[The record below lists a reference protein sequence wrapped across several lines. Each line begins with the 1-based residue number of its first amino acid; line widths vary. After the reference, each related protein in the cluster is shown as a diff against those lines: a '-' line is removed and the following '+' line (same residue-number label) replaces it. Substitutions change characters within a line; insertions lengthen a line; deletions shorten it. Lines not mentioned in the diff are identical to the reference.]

1 MITYEQIFV
10 MALAININ
18 DLLNKQKI
26 ESNRIEFKKG
36 WNPASIYHSVCAFA
50 NDFDDLGGGYIVVGV
65 DTDEATG
72 VAIRPVEGIPTEK
85 IDGILQD
92 MVGYNN
98 KISPYYMPRTSVEE
112 MDGKSVLVI
121 WCPAGIN
128 RPYSVLENVTAKSNT
143 KEYFYVRSGTSSIIA
158 KGEVL
163 DELRELA
170 SRVPFDE
177 RGNPDIKIEDISTL
191 LLREYLVK
199 VGSKLANELYT
210 KPLESILEQMDLY
223 VGPKE
228 NRMLRN
234 VAAMMFCEDPSK
246 FFKHTQVEVVYFPE
260 GRLNNPNNLYEGPVI
275 KGSITQIIDRT
286 LEYLNRMLV
295 MQTVIKP
302 KDSSRSQKF
311 VTYPYQALEESVTNS
326 LYHRDYREWEP
337 VVITVEPQGITIQ
350 NVGGPDRSISAA
362 DISRCEIL
370 VSKRYRNR
378 RLGEYLKELDLTE
391 GRSTGI
397 PTIQNVLE
405 NNGSPRATV
414 VTDDERTFFR
424 ITIPCHEAAGNI
436 IADIVHKDGSLKA
449 SKRGSLKTA
458 LQSAPESALQT
469 ALESALQ
476 TAPKSALKIIEQ
488 ISNNPRATM
497 TDLAN
502 LTGYSRRW
510 VAQTIKRLQE
520 ENIIK
525 RIGSD
530 KSGYWE
536 IIGK

>member
-1 MITYEQIFV
+1 
-10 MALAININ
+10 MALAINIE
-18 DLLNKQKI
+18 DLLNKQRI

-72 VAIRPVEGIPTEK
+72 VAIRPVNGIPTEM

-112 MDGKSVLVI
+112 VDGKIVLVI

-128 RPYSVLENVTAKSNT
+128 RPYSVPENITAKSIT
-143 KEYFYVRSGTSSIIA
+143 KEYFYIRSGTSSIIA

-170 SRVPFDE
+170 NRIPFDE
-177 RGNPDIKIEDISTL
+177 RGNPDIKVEDISTL

-210 KPLESILEQMDLY
+210 RPLENILEQMDLY

-228 NRMLRN
+228 NRML
-234 VAAMMFCEDPSK
+234 
-246 FFKHTQVEVVYFPE
+246 
-260 GRLNNPNNLYEGPVI
+260 
-275 KGSITQIIDRT
+275 
-286 LEYLNRMLV
+286 V
-295 MQTVIKP
+295 MQTIIKP
-302 KDSSRSQKF
+302 KNSNRSQKF
-311 VTYPYQALEESVTNS
+311 FSYPYQALEESITNS

-337 VVITVEPQGITIQ
+337 VVITIEPQGITIQ

-397 PTIQNVLE
+397 PTIQNVLV
-405 NNGSPRATV
+405 NNGSPRANV
-414 VTDDERTFFR
+414 VTDEERTFFR
-424 ITIPCHEAAGNI
+424 ITIR
-436 IADIVHKDGSLKA
+436 VSSL
-449 SKRGSLKTA
+449 TF
-458 LQSAPESALQT
+458 P
-469 ALESALQ
+469 
-476 TAPKSALKIIEQ
+476 I
-488 ISNNPRATM
+488 
-497 TDLAN
+497 
-502 LTGYSRRW
+502 
-510 VAQTIKRLQE
+510 
-520 ENIIK
+520 
-525 RIGSD
+525 
-530 KSGYWE
+530 
-536 IIGK
+536 

>member
-1 MITYEQIFV
+1 

-26 ESNRIEFKKG
+26 ESNRIEFKNG
-36 WNPASIYHSVCAFA
+36 WNQASIYHSICAFA
-50 NDFDDLGGGYIVVGV
+50 NDFGDLGGGYIVVGV
-65 DTDEATG
+65 DTDEETG
-72 VAIRPVEGIPTEK
+72 IAIRPVEGIPIEK
-85 IDGILQD
+85 IDGILKD

-112 MDGKSVLVI
+112 VDGKQVLVI

-128 RPYSVLENVTAKSNT
+128 RPYSVPENVTAKSYT
-143 KEYFYVRSGTSSIIA
+143 KEYFYIRSGTSSIIA

-163 DELRELA
+163 DELREL
-170 SRVPFDE
+170 
-177 RGNPDIKIEDISTL
+177 
-191 LLREYLVK
+191 
-199 VGSKLANELYT
+199 
-210 KPLESILEQMDLY
+210 
-223 VGPKE
+223 
-228 NRMLRN
+228 
-234 VAAMMFCEDPSK
+234 
-246 FFKHTQVEVVYFPE
+246 
-260 GRLNNPNNLYEGPVI
+260 
-275 KGSITQIIDRT
+275 ITQIIDRT

-302 KDSSRSQKF
+302 KDNSRSHKF
-311 VTYPYQALEESVTNS
+311 FTYPYQALEESVTNS

-414 VTDDERTFFR
+414 ATDEDRTFFR
-424 ITIPCHEAAGNI
+424 ITIPCHESAGNV
-436 IADIVHKDGSLKA
+436 IADIAHKDGSLRA
-449 SKRGSLKTA
+449 SKRGTQKTTRQSAPETA
-458 LQSAPESALQT
+458 LQSAPETALQIIHIIKANPNAT
-469 ALESALQ
+469 LS
-476 TAPKSALKIIEQ
+476 KIAEE
-488 ISNNPRATM
+488 ISV
-497 TDLAN
+497 
-502 LTGYSRRW
+502 SRRW
-510 VAQTIKRLQE
+510 IATNMKHLQDTGVVKRVGPNKGGHWE
-520 ENIIK
+520 V
-525 RIGSD
+525 IGIS
-530 KSGYWE
+530 E
-536 IIGK
+536 

>member
-1 MITYEQIFV
+1 

-85 IDGILQD
+85 IDGILQE

-112 MDGKSVLVI
+112 VDGKHVLVI

-128 RPYSVLENVTAKSNT
+128 RPYSVPENVTAKSMT

-177 RGNPDIKIEDISTL
+177 RGNPDIRLEDISTL

-199 VGSKLANELYT
+199 VGSKLASDINT
-210 KPLESILEQMDLY
+210 KPLQEILEQMDLY

-234 VAAMMFCEDPSK
+234 VAAMMFCENPSK
-246 FFKHTQVEVVYFPE
+246 FFKRTQVEIVYFPE
-260 GRLNNPNNLYEGPVI
+260 GRLNNPSNLYEGAVI
-275 KGSITQIIDRT
+275 TGSVPQIIDRT
-286 LEYLNRMLV
+286 LEYLKRMLV
-295 MQTVIKP
+295 MQSIIKP
-302 KDSSRSQKF
+302 NDDYRSRKF
-311 VTYPYQALEESVTNS
+311 YTYPYQALEESVTNS
-326 LYHRDYREWEP
+326 LYHRDYQEWEP
-337 VVITVEPQGITIQ
+337 VVITVEPDGITIQ

-362 DISRCEIL
+362 DISRCDIL
-370 VSKRYRNR
+370 VSRRYRNR
-378 RLGEYLKELDLTE
+378 RLGEYLKELDMTE

-414 VTDDERTFFR
+414 ITDEDRTFFR

-436 IADIVHKDGSLKA
+436 IADIAHKDDSLKA
-449 SKRGSLKTA
+449 SKRSALKR
-458 LQSAPESALQT
+458 APESALQT

-497 TDLAN
+497 TDIAN

-520 ENIIK
+520 QNILK

-530 KSGYWE
+530 KSGHWE
-536 IIGK
+536 IIG